1 MKAFSKTLLHDLD
14 ADGFA
19 DMVAQTI
26 AYGLLSARITDAQHA
41 SADDLADHMRTNPL
55 LRDLM
60 TTFLEVS
67 GQRRRLGVD
76 FDELGVAEVVEL
88 LDHANMDAI
97 VRDFG
102 DRNPRED
109 PVIHFYE
116 SFLSE
121 YDKQKKVERGVF
133 YTPRPVVSY
142 IVRSADLLL
151 RTEFGLADG
160 LADITTWREMTKRHE
175 GLSLPEGTSP
185 DQDFVQILDPRY
197 GNGHLLG

>member
-1 MKAFSKTLLHDLD
+1 MTRDRIHGALDIESETGRITRLMKAFSKTLVHDLD

-26 AYGLLSARITDAQHA
+26 AYGLLSARITDPQRA
-41 SADDLADHMRTNPL
+41 SADDLAHHMRTNPL
-55 LRDLM
+55 LGDLM
-60 TTFLEVS
+60 SAFLEIS
-67 GQRRRLGVD
+67 DRQLSLGID
-76 FDELGVAEVVEL
+76 FDELGVSEVVEL
-88 LDHANMDAI
+88 LDHANMDAV

-102 DRNPRED
+102 DKNPRED

-142 IVRSADLLL
+142 IVRS
-151 RTEFGLADG
+151 
-160 LADITTWREMTKRHE
+160 
-175 GLSLPEGTSP
+175 
-185 DQDFVQILDPRY
+185 VQ
-197 GNGHLLG
+197 